1 MPQWDS
7 KKFEEG
13 ATKIAREFNSNGGD
27 LHALTVKTA
36 KEQGLN
42 QEQIR
47 RLGRAVNVKAFEQKF
62 ASLKGAKDRIVD
74 FDPVD
79 PESVISS
86 LFSSSEAS
94 EKRAA
99 AVYPD
104 LVDQMKSER
113 GWSPAYEKTASVD
126 VLGELFGAVPKDPPI
141 ESQINHWR
149 KVAEELRVKQAGAE
163 IQWDGAMEELLGHS
177 KRIYWKRDDF
187 EKDAM
192 ALFGGDVL
200 FELNA
205 LRTSSKLDPLPA
217 TYETAEKLASHLFG
231 EETEDTRLIKKA
243 ADARQNYMKAS
254 KALEIAKT
262 KVAALVA
269 QVLK

>member
-1 MPQWDS
+1 M
-7 KKFEEG
+7 
-13 ATKIAREFNSNGGD
+13 
-27 LHALTVKTA
+27 
-36 KEQGLN
+36 
-42 QEQIR
+42 
-47 RLGRAVNVKAFEQKF
+47 KA
-62 ASLKGAKDRIVD
+62 
-74 FDPVD
+74 
-79 PESVISS
+79 
-86 LFSSSEAS
+86 
-94 EKRAA
+94 
-99 AVYPD
+99 
-104 LVDQMKSER
+104 ER
-113 GWSPAYEKTASVD
+113 GWTPEYEKTASVD

-149 KVAEELRVKQAGAE
+149 KVAEELRVSAGAE
-163 IQWDGAMEELLGHS
+163 MQWDAAMEELLGHS

-200 FELNA
+200 EINA
-205 LRTSSKLDPLPA
+205 LRTSSKLEPLPA

-231 EETEDTRLIKKA
+231 EETEDTRLVKRA

-269 QVLK
+269 QVVK

>member
-7 KKFEEG
+7 KAFEEN
-13 ATKIAREFNSNGGD
+13 ATKIAREFNSSKGD
-27 LHALTVKTA
+27 LHALTVKAA
-36 KEQGLN
+36 KDNGLN

-79 PESVISS
+79 SEQIIGDLFHSS
-86 LFSSSEAS
+86 PSS

-99 AVYPD
+99 AAYPD
-104 LVDQMKSER
+104 LSDQMRFER
-113 GWSPAYEKTASVD
+113 GWSRSYEKTASVD
-126 VLGELFGAVPKDPPI
+126 VLDEMLRSVPKDPPI

-149 KVAEELRVKQAGAE
+149 KVAEELRVKVAGAE
-163 IQWDGAMEELLGHS
+163 MQWDASMEELLAHS
-177 KRIYWKRDDF
+177 KRLYWSRDEF

-192 ALFGGDVL
+192 ALFGGDVI
-200 FELNA
+200 FELNT
-205 LRTSSKLDPLPA
+205 LRATSKLDPVP
-217 TYETAEKLASHLFG
+217 TTFETAEKLASHLFG
-231 EETEDTRLIKKA
+231 EETEDTKLIKKA
-243 ADARQNYMKAS
+243 CDARKNYMKAS
-254 KALEIAKT
+254 KALEIAKE

-269 QVLK
+269 RVVK